1 MILINLFIEMLKQV
15 KIQKLELIKEDI
27 LTIYNHFENV

>member
-15 KIQKLELIKEDI
+15 KIQKLELIKKDI
-27 LTIYNHFENV
+27 LTIYNNFEYV